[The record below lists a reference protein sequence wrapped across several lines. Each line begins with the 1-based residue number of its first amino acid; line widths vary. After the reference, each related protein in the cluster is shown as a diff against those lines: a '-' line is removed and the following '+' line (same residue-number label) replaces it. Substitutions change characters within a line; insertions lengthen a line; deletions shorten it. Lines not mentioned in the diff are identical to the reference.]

1 MKNYFKQQSL
11 SKVFLISIFLLSFTL
26 PSLAQLT
33 IENSVLWQV
42 KAKNSD
48 KVSYIFGTMH
58 AVPEKDFSMP
68 DILKEKIA
76 ECEAMYQEV
85 DMSNLDQMEVVKL
98 MMFPDGKSLSDYV
111 SEEEYEE
118 YKELLM
124 KFDITESQVEYLSKM
139 KPIAAYG
146 LILISVY
153 ENPKMYEQELL
164 SIANEHGLEI
174 GGLETLEYQIAL
186 FDSIPVKEQLEM
198 LFEDNF
204 EKELKRLVKI
214 YTNQK
219 VNEMVEMISDSE
231 MGESEAALLH
241 TRNQNWAE
249 KLETIIPEKSVFIAV
264 GAGHLAGE
272 QGLVHL
278 LREKGFEVVPVKFE
292 F

>member
-1 MKNYFKQQSL
+1 
-11 SKVFLISIFLLSFTL
+11 
-26 PSLAQLT
+26 
-33 IENSVLWQV
+33 LWQV
-42 KAKNSD
+42 KAADSD

-68 DILKEKIA
+68 DIVKKKIS

-85 DMSNLDQMEVVKL
+85 DMSNLDQMKVLKL
-98 MMFPDGKSLSDYV
+98 MMLPDGKSLSDYI
-111 SEEEYEE
+111 SEEEYQE

-146 LILISVY
+146 LILTSVY

-164 SIANEHGLEI
+164 TIANEQGLEI

-198 LFEDNF
+198 LYEDNF

-214 YTNQK
+214 YTKQK
-219 VNEMVEMISDSE
+219 VNEMVEMISESE
-231 MGESEAALLH
+231 MSSSEAALLH
-241 TRNQNWAE
+241 TRNHNWVE
-249 KLETIIPEKSVFIAV
+249 KLAVIIPEKSVFVAV

-272 QGLVHL
+272 QGLIHL
-278 LREKGFEVVPVKFE
+278 LREKGFEVVPVEFKF
-292 F
+292 